1 MNRDI
6 KFRIANS
13 QELKDLEAAIPRK
26 VVGTSD
32 CSCSGRTTK
41 LDSMKDTDD
50 VIRELIIL

>member
-1 MNRDI
+1 VRQSTLDAGHVFSDMNRDI

-13 QELKDLEAAIPRK
+13 QELK
-26 VVGTSD
+26 G
-32 CSCSGRTTK
+32 SGRTTK